1 MLVKILQKIIIRDLQ
16 KLKEEIS
23 LYKDEKTLWRTNF
36 TVSNSAGNLCLHI
49 LGNLNTYIGLAI
61 GNTGYVRN
69 RNLEFTDKNV
79 PLQNLLDQI
88 EKTIAMVNKTLDNL
102 TDADLQ
108 LKYPMEVSVGTT
120 TTGYYLTHVTV
131 HLGYHLGQINYH
143 RRIFEK
149 ITYSLPF
156 DIQKQ
161 IEIQFHENYSIAL
174 DIIYEYY
181 SELINECENH
191 DQIIRGVIFL
201 SESNINLLKD
211 NITKSKIDWRD
222 LLIKA
227 EYGLDDNNNLKSIR
241 DFYKPFN
248 N

>member
-1 MLVKILQKIIIRDLQ
+1 MFVKIFQKIIIRDLQ

-23 LYKDEKTLWRTNF
+23 LYKDERNLWRTNF

-69 RNLEFTDKNV
+69 RDLEFADKKV

-88 EKTIAMVNKTLDNL
+88 EKTTAMVNKTFDNL
-102 TDADLQ
+102 TDTDLQ
-108 LKYPMEVSVGTT
+108 LEYPMEVSVGTT
-120 TTGYYLTHVTV
+120 TTGYYLTHITV

-149 ITYSLPF
+149 LTYSLPF

-161 IEIQFHENYSIAL
+161 IEIQFHENYSSAL
-174 DIIYEYY
+174 NTINRYY
-181 SELINECENH
+181 SELINEYENH

-222 LLIKA
+222 LLSIA
-227 EYGLDDNNNLKSIR
+227 ENTRNKKKNLIPIR
-241 DFYKPFN
+241 DFCQPFDN
-248 N
+248 